1 MARSSYNPTTGHF
14 ELPED
19 DVELMPEAAQRMRPC
34 QPRGSAPMF
43 DSDGDRHADA
53 APGSIQRF
61 MPYDGTWHMAPV
73 DWGIEFNAM
82 MRRYEF
88 VPPRR

>member
-1 MARSSYNPTTGHF
+1 MDRSSYKPHTGPYQ
-14 ELPED
+14 LPED
-19 DVELMPEAAQRMRPC
+19 DVERMPEAAQRTRSC
-34 QPRGSAPMF
+34 QPRGSTSMF
-43 DSDGDRHADA
+43 DSDGERHAA

-61 MPYDGTWHMAPV
+61 MPYDGTWHMAPA